1 MTYTS
6 TPHVLVIETPGLGNR
21 GYIAHDGTHAVVI
34 DPQRDI
40 DRVEHLVAEHGL
52 TVTHVLETHVHN
64 DYVSGGFELAQR
76 HGAVYA
82 VPEDARVPFDHTAVR
97 DGDRLD
103 AGGLVITVLATPG
116 HTPHHVS
123 YSVERMPLTDESA
136 PAGAEATVHPGSIF
150 TGGSLLYGAV
160 GRPDLVAPEATAS
173 LAHDQWQSVQ
183 RLAKTLPDETHLY
196 PTHGFG
202 SFCAATQ
209 NEGTAGTLGDERATN
224 PALVRDEQGF
234 VDETLAGLD
243 VFPAYYAHMGP
254 ANASG
259 PESVDLS
266 LPEPADA
273 TQLRARIDAGEW
285 VIDLR
290 SREVFA
296 GGHLRGSLSF
306 DLDGAFIAY
315 VGWLIPWGTPITLLG
330 ETTEQVAAAQRELV
344 RIGID
349 RPVAQAVGGP
359 VFWTDDSGDLATIE
373 RVDFAELA
381 VIVNTHPDTYILDVR
396 QHLEWQE
403 GHVTGSHHMPFYQ
416 VPDRILEIPRD
427 RPVYVSC
434 GSGYRA
440 AAVVSLLR
448 NERLWD
454 GVALDNLVHVD
465 DDWTNASRT
474 SLMIEAGP
482 IVDRP
487 VGWTWVE
494 SRGTA
499 RSYATGPLESEQDLQ
514 TTGSGTP
521 GYNTSRSG
529 A

>member
-21 GYIAHDGTHAVVI
+21 GYIAHDGAQAVVV

-40 DRVEHLVAEHGL
+40 DRVEQLVAEHGL
-52 TVTHVLETHVHN
+52 KVTHVLETHVHN
-64 DYVSGGFELAQR
+64 DYVSGGLELARR
-76 HGAVYA
+76 HGAVYS
-82 VPEDARVPFDHTAVR
+82 VPADAEVPFDHTPVR
-97 DGDRLD
+97 DGDTMT
-103 AGGLVITVLATPG
+103 AGDMRVTVMATPG

-123 YSVERMPLTDESA
+123 YSVERSTVEVGSTLTSPDVSS
-136 PAGAEATVHPGSIF
+136 HPGSVF

-160 GRPDLVAPEATAS
+160 GRPDLVAPELTDA
-173 LAHDQWQSVQ
+173 LAHDQWRSVQ
-183 RLAKTLPDETHLY
+183 RLAEQLSDDTHLY

-202 SFCAATQ
+202 SFCAASQT
-209 NEGTAGTLGDERATN
+209 EGTAGTVGDERATN
-224 PALVRDEQGF
+224 PALIRDEQSF
-234 VDETLAGLD
+234 VAETLAGLD

-259 PESVDLS
+259 PGDVDLS

-273 TQLRARIDAGEW
+273 AQLRARIDAGEW

-290 SREVFA
+290 SREIFA

-315 VGWLIPWGTPITLLG
+315 VGWLIPWGTPVTLLG
-330 ETTEQVAAAQRELV
+330 ETTEQVQAAQRELV

-359 VFWTDDSGDLATIE
+359 VFWSDDSADVETTE
-373 RVDFAELA
+373 RVDFAQLA
-381 VIVNTHPDTYILDVR
+381 EIVAKYPDTYILDVR
-396 QHLEWQE
+396 QHLEWQD
-403 GHVTGSHHMPFYQ
+403 GHIAGAHHIPFYQ
-416 VPDRILEIPRD
+416 IPDRILEVPQEL
-427 RPVYVSC
+427 PVYVSC

-454 GVALDNLVHVD
+454 GVTLDNLVHVD
-465 DDWTNASRT
+465 DDWANAART
-474 SLMIEAGP
+474 SLPIEAGSL
-482 IVDRP
+482 VDRP
-487 VGWTWVE
+487 VGWTWLE
-494 SRGTA
+494 SRTTA
-499 RSYATGPLESEQDLQ
+499 RTFESTSTLQAVASRAQGPD
-514 TTGSGTP
+514 
-521 GYNTSRSG
+521 

>member
-21 GYIAHDGTHAVVI
+21 GYIAHDGVHAVVV

-52 TVTHVLETHVHN
+52 IVTHILETHVHN
-64 DYVSGGFELAQR
+64 DYVSGGVELARR
-76 HGAVYA
+76 HGAVLA
-82 VPEDARVPFDHTAVR
+82 VPADAHVPFDHTPVR

-103 AGGLVITVLATPG
+103 AGDLVITVLATPG

-123 YSVERMPLTDESA
+123 YSVKRSTPPGGSVHSA
-136 PAGAEATVHPGSIF
+136 GDSTAHPGSVF

-160 GRPDLVAPEATAS
+160 GRPDLVAPELTAG
-173 LAHDQWQSVQ
+173 LAHDQWRSVQ
-183 RLAKTLPDETHLY
+183 RLATTLSDETHLY

-209 NEGTAGTLGDERATN
+209 TEGTAGTLGDERITN
-224 PALVRDEQGF
+224 PALVHDEQRF

-254 ANASG
+254 ANFAG
-259 PESVDLS
+259 PDAVDLS

-273 TQLRARIDAGEW
+273 TQLRARIDSGEW

-306 DLDGAFIAY
+306 DLDGAFVAY
-315 VGWLIPWGTPITLLG
+315 VGWLIPWGTPVTLLG
-330 ETTEQVAAAQRELV
+330 ETTEQVQAAHRELV

-359 VFWTDDSGDLATIE
+359 VFWTDDPDDLATTE

-381 VIVNTHPDTYILDVR
+381 DIVSTYPDTYILDVR

-403 GHVTGSHHMPFYQ
+403 GHVAGAHHMPFYQ
-416 VPDRILEIPRD
+416 VPDRFLEIPND

-440 AAVVSLLR
+440 AVAVSLLR
-448 NERLWD
+448 NEPIFD
-454 GVALDNLVHVD
+454 GVALDNLIHVD
-465 DDWTNASRT
+465 DDWVNAART
-474 SLMIEAGP
+474 SLSIEAGP
-482 IVDRP
+482 VVARP

-499 RSYATGPLESEQDLQ
+499 RTHEPAH
-514 TTGSGTP
+514 
-521 GYNTSRSG
+521 